1 MKVFKS
7 QALIP
12 NKVKPLLSETVTNIN
27 DCLEGEYDNEMLVSH
42 LAFCIVEGELTST
55 FIKAVDPHKRNAD
68 MESITYK
75 FCNMT
80 SLEDGV
86 LIRAIEKKK
95 GILKDLKAM
104 LISKFTDFSSH
115 VFGNMNWVDPKNWD
129 DEKTYGIDQITAL
142 ILHFEVPL
150 KAAGFDSKAVFKEW
164 RFFKNYVRASHIGLE
179 SLQLWKKIFNN
190 KKVEHSNL
198 CKLTRIVPC
207 RTSI

>member
-1 MKVFKS
+1 
-7 QALIP
+7 
-12 NKVKPLLSETVTNIN
+12 
-27 DCLEGEYDNEMLVSH
+27 MLVSH
-42 LAFCIVEGELTST
+42 LASFCIVEGELTST
-55 FIKAVDPHKRNAD
+55 FIKVVDPHKRNAD

-75 FCNMT
+75 FRNMT

-115 VFGNMNWVDPKNWD
+115 IFGNMNWVDPKNWD

-164 RFFKNYVRASHIGLE
+164 RFLKIMLEQAISVLNPCSYGKRFLATKKRSIAIFAS
-179 SLQLWKKIFNN
+179 
-190 KKVEHSNL
+190 
-198 CKLTRIVPC
+198 
-207 RTSI
+207 